1 MPNIER
7 LTALLEYVEKLPV
20 EQIDMQS
27 FRNECGT
34 TACLMGH
41 AVSAFPDQLMWTKD
55 NYIGRPFDPMAGD
68 ENYPGTV
75 FFDLTESQWQAIF
88 NDDIPNDRAVKNL
101 REHVESWE
109 RAQATK

>member
-34 TACLMGH
+34 TACLMGY
-41 AVSAFPDQLMWTKD
+41 AVDVFPGQFTWRYTPGWYSPVDV
-55 NYIGRPFDPMAGD
+55 
-68 ENYPGTV
+68 ENPNESFRGST
-75 FFDLTESQWQAIF
+75 FFELNGAEWDAIF
-88 NDDIPNDRAVKNL
+88 
-101 REHVESWE
+101 
-109 RAQATK
+109 Q